1 MGLIAGT
8 MNARTCDIAILGGG
22 LAGGL
27 AALALARHRPEARVL
42 LVEEGEQL
50 GGNHVWSFFGSDV
63 GKAGRDLIGP
73 MVAAAWPGYSVRF
86 PTYQRDL
93 GTSYYAITSERF
105 DAALHRALPAGTILT
120 GARAIGSS
128 ATNAVL
134 ADGTR
139 IEAGA
144 VIDAR
149 GAKLTGQLSGGW
161 QKFLGRR
168 LKLTAPHGLERP
180 LVMDATVDQLDG
192 FRFVYCLPFAPDE
205 VFVEDTYYSD
215 SATLGTAT
223 LADRIDD
230 YARHQGW
237 GVSEVLSEEQGVLPV
252 VSGGDFGAFW
262 RAGGSDIAKAGG
274 RAGLFHPLTS
284 YSLPDAVRFAL
295 ALAKAPA
302 LDGASLAA
310 FSEDYARRHWEHG
323 AFYRALSAM
332 LFGAALPPDRY
343 RVLERFYRLDQPL
356 IERFYAGRSTGLDKA
371 RVLSG
376 KPPVPVIKAVGVL
389 SGMGE
394 KPQPL
399 NFAGMRK

>member
-1 MGLIAGT
+1 MALIPGT

-27 AALALARHRPEARVL
+27 AALALARHRPEARLL
-42 LVEEGEQL
+42 LVEEGERL
-50 GGNHVWSFFGSDV
+50 GGNHVWSFFGPDV
-63 GKAGRDLIGP
+63 GKAGRELIGP
-73 MVAAAWPGYSVRF
+73 MVAAAWPGYAVRF
-86 PTYQRDL
+86 PGHERDL
-93 GTSYYAITSERF
+93 STSYYAITSDRF
-105 DAALHRALPAGTILT
+105 DAVLRRALPEESILT
-120 GARAIGSS
+120 GARAIGNS

-149 GAKLTGQLSGGW
+149 GAKLTGQLTGGW

-168 LKLTAPHGLERP
+168 LKLAAPHGLERP
-180 LVMDATVDQLDG
+180 LVMDAAVDQLDG

-205 VFVEDTYYSD
+205 IFVEDTYYSD
-215 SATLGTAT
+215 SPTLGTAT
-223 LADRIDD
+223 LADRIDE
-230 YARHQGW
+230 YARRRGW
-237 GVSEVLSEEQGVLPV
+237 QVSEVLSEEQGVLPV
-252 VSGGDFGAFW
+252 VAGGDFAAFW
-262 RAGGSDIAKAGG
+262 RAGGTETARAGT

-284 YSLPDAVRFAL
+284 YSLPEAVRFAL
-295 ALAKAPA
+295 ALARESA
-302 LDGASLAA
+302 LDGASIAA
-310 FSEDYARRHWEHG
+310 FSHDYARRHWERG
-323 AFYRALSAM
+323 GFYRALSAM

-356 IERFYAGRSTGLDKA
+356 IERFYAGRSTALDKA

-376 KPPVPVIKAVGVL
+376 KPPVPVLKAVGVL
-389 SGMGE
+389 SGMGD

-399 NFAGMRK
+399 NFAGMRR